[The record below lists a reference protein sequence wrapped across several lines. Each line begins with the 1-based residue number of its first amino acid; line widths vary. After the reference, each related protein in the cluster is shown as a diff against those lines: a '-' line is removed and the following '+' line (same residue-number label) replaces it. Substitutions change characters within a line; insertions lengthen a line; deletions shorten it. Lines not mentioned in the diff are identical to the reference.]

1 VEENVKNG
9 KALNTNEKVIKMISN
24 KVMKTEEFDDAIY
37 YRLPCSCG
45 SKDHDITLEFEH
57 DEEIPEMVF
66 LNMYMNLAWSSYW
79 GDTNFFQIIWRKI
92 KTALRIIF
100 VGYIQL
106 EESFI
111 LKGEDHIDA
120 FIEALEEG
128 KQLMKKKGNHHG
140 GKL

>member
-9 KALNTNEKVIKMISN
+9 KASNINEKVVKQMISN

-66 LNMYMNLAWSSYW
+66 LNVYMNLVWSSYW

-100 VGYIQL
+100 VGHIEL

-120 FIEALEEG
+120 FIEALNEG
-128 KQLMKKKGNHHG
+128 KRLMQKKG
-140 GKL
+140 KS